1 MSKRCFERQDGY
13 VGNAPGQYNP
23 VLFETHKAMLRALLS
38 DEVRGLN

>member
-13 VGNAPGQYNP
+13 VGNAPGQYSP